1 MTYLYFALTFFAAGL
16 VPELTGFGVATVTM
30 PILSLLLPLSVAIP
44 LVAII
49 SMLVTGFIAYQTRAP
64 GMYGRITALVVGTAI
79 GVPLGMF
86 FLEAID
92 EQTLSMVFGGF
103 LIVYALYGL
112 FARENK
118 IPTNKTTGTAVGT
131 LAGFFGATFNIHGP
145 LVGLYA
151 VSEKEASKQQIKGLI
166 AMYMF
171 ISGVFT
177 VIGHGIADRV
187 TWEVLRYVLFSL
199 PFLAAGMYVGSRWF
213 TSLKS
218 EWVVT
223 GIYLFVLV
231 AGIIILL

>member
-1 MTYLYFALTFFAAGL
+1 MTYIYFALTFFAAGL

-30 PILSLLLPLSVAIP
+30 PVLSLMLPFSIVIP

-49 SMLVTGFIAYQTRAP
+49 SMLVTGFIAWQTQAR

-86 FLEAID
+86 FLEAIN
-92 EQTLSMVFGGF
+92 EKTLSLIFGVF
-103 LIVYALYGL
+103 LVVYALYGL
-112 FARENK
+112 LARESK
-118 IPTNKTTGTAVGT
+118 ISTNKTTGTVVGT

-151 VSEKEASKQQIKGLI
+151 VSEKGVSKQQIKGLI

-171 ISGVFT
+171 ISGLFT
-177 VIGHGIADRV
+177 VIGHGISDRI
-187 TWEVLRYVLFSL
+187 TWEVLQYGLVSL

-213 TSLKS
+213 SNLDGKWITK
-218 EWVVT
+218 

-231 AGIIILL
+231 AGIFILL

>member
-1 MTYLYFALTFFAAGL
+1 MTYIYFALTFFAAGL

-30 PILSLLLPLSVAIP
+30 PVLSLMLPFSIVIP

-49 SMLVTGFIAYQTRAP
+49 SMLVTGFIAWQTQVR

-86 FLEAID
+86 FLEAIN
-92 EQTLSMVFGGF
+92 EKTLSLIFGVF
-103 LIVYALYGL
+103 LVVYALYGL
-112 FARENK
+112 LARESK
-118 IPTNKTTGTAVGT
+118 ISTNKTTGTVVGT

-151 VSEKEASKQQIKGLI
+151 VSEKGVSKQQIKGLI

-171 ISGVFT
+171 ISGLFT
-177 VIGHGIADRV
+177 VIGHGISDRI
-187 TWEVLRYVLFSL
+187 TWEVLQYGLVSL

-213 TSLKS
+213 SNLDGKWITK
-218 EWVVT
+218 

-231 AGIIILL
+231 AGIFILL